1 MRSQSHAST
10 VETMEGEHRAAA
22 EAAVHAAVAH
32 WEEVEATAKL
42 VVDKAAV
49 DLQAAEAAASKQLAD
64 AKAAAE
70 QAAGIA
76 AEVAD
81 KAQSSALVTQSSEMK
96 AEVEVVADKEALRKE
111 MVGERAEVAGRAARE
126 RRAEREGLVARIR
139 GVAGAG
145 DRGWAL
151 ARSSLTCPD
160 DEPTTCNPGIHSLA
174 LLPAA
179 AAAVAA
185 AAVACCLLRL
195 LQ

>member
-1 MRSQSHAST
+1 VCRSLQMRSQSHAST

-22 EAAVHAAVAH
+22 EAAVHAAAAH

-42 VVDKAAV
+42 AVDKAAV

-96 AEVEVVADKEALRKE
+96 AEVEVVADKEGFARRWWGSVRRSP
-111 MVGERAEVAGRAARE
+111 VGRPGSGGPREKGLWPGSGAWRGPAIGVGR
-126 RRAEREGLVARIR
+126 
-139 GVAGAG
+139 
-145 DRGWAL
+145 
-151 ARSSLTCPD
+151 
-160 DEPTTCNPGIHSLA
+160 
-174 LLPAA
+174 
-179 AAAVAA
+179 
-185 AAVACCLLRL
+185 
-195 LQ
+195 

>member
-1 MRSQSHAST
+1 M
-10 VETMEGEHRAAA
+10 
-22 EAAVHAAVAH
+22 
-32 WEEVEATAKL
+32 
-42 VVDKAAV
+42 
-49 DLQAAEAAASKQLAD
+49 
-64 AKAAAE
+64 
-70 QAAGIA
+70 
-76 AEVAD
+76 
-81 KAQSSALVTQSSEMK
+81 VTQSSEMK
-96 AEVEVVADKEALRKE
+96 AEVAADKEALRKE

-179 AAAVAA
+179 AVVV